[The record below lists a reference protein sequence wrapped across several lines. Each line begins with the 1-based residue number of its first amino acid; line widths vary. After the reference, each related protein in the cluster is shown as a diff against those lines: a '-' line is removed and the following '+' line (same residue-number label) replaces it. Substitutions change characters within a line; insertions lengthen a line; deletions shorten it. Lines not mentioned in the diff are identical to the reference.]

1 MTSLS
6 LHATDQNSKDE
17 HGINRITSATNNRD
31 QRYSRRPCTTPAK
44 GSICYR
50 CGNTGHYGRDPTCPA
65 RGKTC
70 SNCGGVNHFA
80 AVCKSKSSVNNR
92 VRLVQP
98 VSSDESDDKPA
109 YAFHLPD
116 SRNRGPTIKANIG
129 GVDMQILVDS
139 GATKN
144 IVDEITWEWLK
155 QHRIICTSKVAS
167 RQKKLYPYASTTPL
181 EVKGTFSTTAK
192 IGAKET

>member
-6 LHATDQNSKDE
+6 LHSTEQNSNDE
-17 HGINRITSATNNRD
+17 HRINRITSATNNRD
-31 QRYSRRPCTTPAK
+31 QRNSRRPCTTPAK

-50 CGNTGHYGRDPTCPA
+50 CGNTGHYGCDPTRPA

-92 VRLVQP
+92 VHLVQQ
-98 VSSDESDDKPA
+98 VSSDESDDEHA
-109 YAFHLPD
+109 YAFHLLD
-116 SRNRGPTIKANIG
+116 SRNRESTIKANIG

-144 IVDEITWEWLK
+144 IVDETTWEWLK
-155 QHRIICTSKVAS
+155 QHRIICASKVAS
-167 RQKKLYPYASTTPL
+167 RQKKLYH
-181 EVKGTFSTTAK
+181 TFRSQRHFFHYC
-192 IGAKET
+192 ENWD